1 MRRRC
6 WGAVRQAVA
15 TSSAIS
21 FRAATTW
28 DEEEDIDAELGLIG
42 NEDDDEAVVDA
53 RGDNKMIF
61 FRETVRLF
69 KIKGRILA
77 RCDHFS
83 ISRTPRSADPISLLS

>member
-21 FRAATTW
+21 FRTATTW
-28 DEEEDIDAELGLIG
+28 DVEEDIDAELDLIG
-42 NEDDDEAVVDA
+42 NEDDDEAAVDA
-53 RGDNKMIF
+53 RGDNKMVF
-61 FRETVRLF
+61 FRETVKLF

-77 RCDHFS
+77 RCVLASPFS
-83 ISRTPRSADPISLLS
+83 TPLPQR